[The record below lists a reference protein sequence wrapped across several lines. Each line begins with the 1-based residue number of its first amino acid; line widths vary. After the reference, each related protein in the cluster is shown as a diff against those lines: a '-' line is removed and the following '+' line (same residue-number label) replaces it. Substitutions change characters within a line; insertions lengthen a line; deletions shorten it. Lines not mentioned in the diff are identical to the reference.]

1 LIFNNF
7 VTKGKELKISTFYN
21 LSLKIKQAGR
31 RISLILVL
39 IMLIS
44 GSLKSQ
50 TFINPNYSLKSHET
64 LNIIKIEA
72 RTEATL
78 FYMSIENK
86 IEGGTFCADKNIY
99 ITYPDGKETKLASST
114 GIPVCPDTYQ
124 FRTTGEKLEFVL
136 SFPPLKKGTEW
147 IDLIEECS
155 DNCFSFYGICLNND
169 LNKRIDSAFFLAEND
184 EPLKAMVSFLTI
196 LEDIDK
202 NNSGIEGLL
211 YINIIKLA
219 KETRDDTKAGEWFRR
234 FKISEAPRL
243 PDYIKYLNDQGIKY

>member
-1 LIFNNF
+1 M
-7 VTKGKELKISTFYN
+7 KKKI
-21 LSLKIKQAGR
+21 
-31 RISLILVL
+31 ISIAVILTL
-39 IMLIS
+39 FLT

-50 TFINPNYSLKSHET
+50 TIINPNYSLKSHET

-72 RTEATL
+72 RSEATL
-78 FYMSIENK
+78 FYMSVENK

-99 ITYPDGKETKLASST
+99 IIYPDGKKTKLDSSS

-136 SFPPLKKGTEW
+136 FFPPLKKGTEW
-147 IDLIEECS
+147 IDLVEECG

-184 EPLKAMVSFLTI
+184 ESLKALGSFLTI

-219 KETRDDTKAGEWFRR
+219 KETGDDSKTGEWYRR

-243 PDYIKYLNDQGIKY
+243 PDYIKYLNDLGIKY